1 MAATRKPASKKTATE
16 KSVSSPVVNINN
28 SDPDKDIKASTGI
41 DNNIPVKETQIN
53 SKSSKTSDRKV
64 LPPMEKPDMND
75 LVEVRSCFY
84 GNLVYVSRKTGYT
97 IEWPEFDTV
106 QYLSVEE
113 VLNMRNG
120 DPSFFANHW
129 VKIVGENAEQIMKFC
144 QLERFYKNIVPFANF
159 DDTFECNIEEMEMII
174 SRLNDSAKET
184 VARRAMA
191 LIEEGVLN
199 DLKRVKSIES
209 ATGFELK

>member
-1 MAATRKPASKKTATE
+1 
-16 KSVSSPVVNINN
+16 
-28 SDPDKDIKASTGI
+28 
-41 DNNIPVKETQIN
+41 
-53 SKSSKTSDRKV
+53 
-64 LPPMEKPDMND
+64 
-75 LVEVRSCFY
+75 
-84 GNLVYVSRKTGYT
+84 
-97 IEWPEFDTV
+97 
-106 QYLSVEE
+106 
-113 VLNMRNG
+113 
-120 DPSFFANHW
+120 
-129 VKIVGENAEQIMKFC
+129 MKFC

-159 DDTFECNIEEMEMII
+159 DDVFECSIDEMEMII